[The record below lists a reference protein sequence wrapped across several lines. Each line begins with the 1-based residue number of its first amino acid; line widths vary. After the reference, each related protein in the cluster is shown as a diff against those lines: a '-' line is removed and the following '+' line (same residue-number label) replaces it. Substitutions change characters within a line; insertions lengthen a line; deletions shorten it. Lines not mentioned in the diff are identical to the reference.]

1 MRTYYALI
9 DEFYTLD
16 LPGECKL
23 ENMRTLCVACH
34 ADVTKA
40 QCAERRIARKKAKK
54 QLKETISGL
63 ITSEKSGK
71 NVLKVLVLTEIS
83 FSLSSPLLPSG
94 EINYLLIDQSSIGW
108 YKCFS
113 AGYFEV
119 WISSTAVDTWHAQIQ
134 LHIHTYIH
142 TYYLLYVV
150 STFIFHRFCFLRSH
164 ILFFM
169 TLIIIFFFFSPLLV
183 WVGAR
188 ALELGKI

>member
-71 NVLKVLVLTEIS
+71 NMLKVLVLTDIS
-83 FSLSSPLLPSG
+83 FSLSLPPSYPLERSTTC
-94 EINYLLIDQSSIGW
+94 SSINHKLDDINAFQLGTL
-108 YKCFS
+108 KS
-113 AGYFEV
+113 E
-119 WISSTAVDTWHAQIQ
+119 SLPLQLTLDTHRYNFI
-134 LHIHTYIH
+134 YIH
-142 TYYLLYVV
+142 TYYCL
-150 STFIFHRFCFLRSH
+150 
-164 ILFFM
+164 
-169 TLIIIFFFFSPLLV
+169 
-183 WVGAR
+183 
-188 ALELGKI
+188 